1 MDVEVTGSDP
11 YACPAYKV
19 LFETIMNDVG
29 KAVLIEKA
37 KLVLKP
43 EIPLFLFSVKLV
55 NEPVSKTISD
65 VASTRQEG
73 NETHLSI
80 SDEKYAPEILSQLWK
95 NYGRDNVDQQTR
107 FDLVV
112 TGGDEDKIKDLLVSS
127 GEEAR
132 KEIIGAL
139 WYQMADAHTGVC
151 WECGRAD
158 CRLYSDWGLLY
169 TDKTEKP
176 AFFAMSEAIK
186 IITAYK

>member
-1 MDVEVTGSDP
+1 MEIEVNGSDP
-11 YACPAYKV
+11 YACPAYKT

-29 KAVLIEKA
+29 KAILIERA

-43 EIPLFLFSVKLV
+43 EIPLVIFSVKLV

-112 TGGDEDKIKDLLVSS
+112 TNGNEDKIKDLLVSS
-127 GEEAR
+127 GEEAK

-139 WYQMADAHTGVC
+139 W
-151 WECGRAD
+151 RAMPEGIKA
-158 CRLYSDWGLLY
+158 RHNISDGSVITIVATEELILPEMVEEGLSIHKSLGG
-169 TDKTEKP
+169 
-176 AFFAMSEAIK
+176 
-186 IITAYK
+186 TA

>member
-1 MDVEVTGSDP
+1 MEIEVTGTDP
-11 YACPAYKV
+11 YACPAYQT

-29 KAVLIEKA
+29 KAILIERA

-43 EIPLFLFSVKLV
+43 EIPLFIFGVRLV
-55 NEPVSKTISD
+55 NEPVSKTIAD
-65 VASTRQEG
+65 VASMRQEG
-73 NETHLSI
+73 NEVHLSI

-127 GEEAR
+127 GEEAK

-139 WYQMADAHTGVC
+139 WRAMPEGIKARHNISDGSVITIVATEEMILPEMVEEGMAIHKSLG
-151 WECGRAD
+151 G
-158 CRLYSDWGLLY
+158 
-169 TDKTEKP
+169 
-176 AFFAMSEAIK
+176 
-186 IITAYK
+186 TA

>member
-1 MDVEVTGSDP
+1 MEVEVNGSDP
-11 YACPAYKV
+11 YACPAYKQ

-29 KAVLIEKA
+29 KAILVERA

-43 EIPLFLFSVKLV
+43 EIPLFIFSVKLV
-55 NEPVSKTISD
+55 NEPVNKTIAD

-112 TGGDEDKIKDLLVSS
+112 TGGNEDKIKDLLVSS

-139 WYQMADAHTGVC
+139 W
-151 WECGRAD
+151 RAMPEGIKA
-158 CRLYSDWGLLY
+158 RHNISDGSVI
-169 TDKTEKP
+169 TIVATEEMIKP
-176 AFFAMSEAIK
+176 DMIEEGKALHKSLGGTF
-186 IITAYK
+186 

>member
-1 MDVEVTGSDP
+1 MDVEVNGTDP
-11 YACPAYKV
+11 YACPAYRL

-29 KAVLIEKA
+29 KAILIERA

-43 EIPLFLFSVKLV
+43 EIPLFIFSVKLV
-55 NEPVSKTISD
+55 NEPVSKTIAD

-112 TGGDEDKIKDLLVSS
+112 INGNEDKIKDLLVSS
-127 GEEAR
+127 GEEAK

-139 WYQMADAHTGVC
+139 W
-151 WECGRAD
+151 RAMPEGIKA
-158 CRLYSDWGLLY
+158 RHNISDGSVITIVATEEKILPEMVEEGLALH
-169 TDKTEKP
+169 K
-176 AFFAMSEAIK
+176 SLGG
-186 IITAYK
+186 TA